1 MKLFLPGNTLFH
13 MGAMVSFEELVTVKR
28 SFENMFSDEIRSLK
42 FKERSLEVVFDD
54 PISTFKLALALILA
68 LNLNVE
74 IREDMLAI
82 NLKRKSYEPCECNV
96 RIHANYNEIVEIE
109 KEVHGL
115 SRLEEHARIK
125 LSLPEAPGLSRIT
138 ISGKCSTKSLIIL
151 LYNFHKAGFSMAYIR
166 RNTITLTK
174 TPLNQVVTYETV

>member
-1 MKLFLPGNTLFH
+1 VKPFLPGSTLFQ
-13 MGAMVSFEELVTVKR
+13 MGAMVSFEELATVKK
-28 SFENMFSDEIRSLK
+28 SFENMFSDEIRSLE
-42 FKERSLEVVFDD
+42 FKGETLKIAFED

-82 NLKRKSYEPCECNV
+82 NLKRKRCMSCECNV
-96 RIHANYNEIVEIE
+96 GIYANYDEIVEIE
-109 KEVHGL
+109 REVHGL
-115 SRLEEHARIK
+115 SRLEEYARIK
-125 LSLPEAPGLSRIT
+125 LSLPEAPGLSRVI
-138 ISGKCSTKSLIIL
+138 ISGKCATKSLIIL